1 MLADECASCQRLAN
15 FIPAWHFLL
24 VLELVKGWQSG
35 PVPSWCWSMTTY
47 RIQQHDTE
55 QYDHLLQNATADAL
69 IAVFLNHTTHFK
81 WQEKLP
87 RLVSYHVLSIL
98 LCSPQ
103 AFSLS
108 SLLISTMLICW
119 TAKRGVRG
127 TCVDFQHETSCSF
140 TTWSARSILSWN
152 SGSVITSTLSHAVSY
167 GLAHCGGRH
176 TIVERS
182 SSLEVARPG
191 LCLP

>member
-35 PVPSWCWSMTTY
+35 PVPSWCWSMTTC

-108 SLLISTMLICW
+108 SLFISTMLICW
-119 TAKRGVRG
+119 TAKRGI
-127 TCVDFQHETSCSF
+127 HETSCSF

-182 SSLEVARPG
+182 SSLEVACPG
-191 LCLP
+191 LCLS